1 MTKLPNDE
9 IELRKLAQRLGVSL
23 HRTVDSTRGKTD
35 IPELQSRIINVQ
47 RSIREG
53 RLWWIAFISAI
64 GSVFS
69 ALAAWT
75 AILMK

>member
-1 MTKLPNDE
+1 MKKLPSDE

-23 HRTVDSTRGKTD
+23 NKIVDPTRGKTD
-35 IPELQSRIINVQ
+35 IPELQNRIINVQ

-53 RLWWIAFISAI
+53 RLWWIALFSAI
-64 GSVFS
+64 SSVIS